1 MQFQFSVILL
11 PSYMY
16 PGLDNSAAW
25 RLGPGDVAVAAF
37 GDAWLRMAL

>member
-25 RLGPGDVAVAAF
+25 RLGADNPSGLARAM
-37 GDAWLRMAL
+37 WP